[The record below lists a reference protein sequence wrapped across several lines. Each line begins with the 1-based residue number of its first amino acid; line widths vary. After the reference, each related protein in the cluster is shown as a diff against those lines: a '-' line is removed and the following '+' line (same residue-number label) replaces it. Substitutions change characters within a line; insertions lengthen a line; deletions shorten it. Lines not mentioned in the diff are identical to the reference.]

1 MTDFSIIIPAYQH
14 LMLLQ
19 KSLSSVLQQEG
30 VSFDVIVTDD
40 SEDSLIMHYVE
51 GLADK
56 RVKYL
61 RHDRD
66 RHPVSNW
73 NYGLR
78 QVSGKYVILMH
89 HDESMWEKDYLKRVM
104 QHLDEGVD
112 VVVTHIEVFF
122 NDRKKPDHFPPF
134 LRRFIYKHPA
144 SLFLFNAVGPTAC
157 VAFRREHLQMLHT
170 ELVWLIDVEWY
181 YRLFHNKRVCYLED
195 CHIKSVHGHEGQIS
209 GSINVMES
217 FKRDKSIL
225 CHIYADKFSIRLMLF
240 LYLHLILG
248 TKRILKRI

>member
-14 LMLLQ
+14 LTLLQ

-30 VSFDVIVTDD
+30 VSFEVIVTDD

-89 HDESMWEKDYLKRVM
+89 HDESMWEKDYLKER
-104 QHLDEGVD
+104 
-112 VVVTHIEVFF
+112 
-122 NDRKKPDHFPPF
+122 
-134 LRRFIYKHPA
+134 
-144 SLFLFNAVGPTAC
+144 
-157 VAFRREHLQMLHT
+157 
-170 ELVWLIDVEWY
+170 
-181 YRLFHNKRVCYLED
+181 
-195 CHIKSVHGHEGQIS
+195 
-209 GSINVMES
+209 
-217 FKRDKSIL
+217 
-225 CHIYADKFSIRLMLF
+225 
-240 LYLHLILG
+240 
-248 TKRILKRI
+248 